1 MKSRLVSVLPLFF
14 VALASA
20 VPAPA
25 QQTSST
31 PKVIPPV
38 SYDISPSLVD
48 LVASAPPKAPTSQR
62 VIPLLQPARRTPALP
77 ASVTQ
82 DQALQQLSLP
92 LVSTT
97 PGLDFDGIGAD
108 GVAPPDTNGSV
119 GATQFVQIVNVEYAV
134 YNKTSGAV
142 LLPPTPI
149 HIIWKGF
156 SGDCANGDGS
166 DPVVLYDKAAQRWV
180 VGQMNDTLTS
190 YCMAVSTTSDATQ
203 SYYRYEFSFGS
214 NTNTPDYPKLA
225 VWPDAYYWAAN
236 TFSGPTTFVGANP
249 CAFDRATMLNGGP
262 ANMICMQQNSSID
275 SLLPADLDGTTPPP
289 TGEPNFYLQLGAAN
303 NLNLFKFHV
312 DFTTPSNSTFTGPT
326 AIPVAS
332 FSEACGGG
340 TCIPQ
345 PGTTQQL
352 DSLGDRLMFRLVYR
366 NFGDHESL
374 VVNHSVVAGS
384 SVGVRW
390 YEIRSPNATPTVFQQ
405 GTFSPDSQYRWMG
418 SIAMDQSGDIA
429 VGYSASSSSNFPA
442 VRYTGRVPSDPVG
455 TMESEVSIIEG
466 TGSQTIGSSGDRWGD
481 YSSMSVDPADD
492 CTFWYTNEYLT
503 TDGSFNW
510 NTRIGSFKFTSCNT
524 PGSSLSATSLI
535 SLPSPSALGQAVTF
549 TATVKPASGTGTPTG
564 TVTFND
570 GATVLGTR
578 ALSVVGTAT
587 FMTSGL
593 GAGVHSITAI
603 YGGDATFASSTS
615 PTLTQ
620 TVNKAASST
629 SVVSSNS
636 ASNRGAAV
644 TFTATVMSSAT
655 GTLTGTVTFQD
666 GASALG
672 TGTLSGGTATFT
684 TAGLTAGAHS
694 ITAIYGGDANFT
706 TSTSPILTQ
715 TINMTASSSSVVTS
729 SNNPSIIGTAVTLT
743 ATVTSPVTG
752 TLTGTVT
759 FQDGA
764 SALGPPV
771 TLSGGTAA
779 FTTSGLTAGT
789 HSITAIY
796 GGDANFAGST
806 SLVLMQTVNRAASS
820 ASVASLNNPSTF
832 GTAVTFTASVTSSA
846 MGTLTGTVTFQDGAA
861 TLGTGTLSGGTAT
874 VMTSGLGAGVHSI
887 TAVYGGD
894 ATFASS
900 TSPTLTQTVN
910 KAASSTSVVS
920 SNSASNRGAAV
931 TFTATVMSSATGT
944 LTGTVT
950 FQDGAAVLGTRA
962 LSVVGMATFTTAGL
976 TAGAHSITAIYG
988 GDANFTTSTSPILT
1002 QTINTTA
1009 SSSSVV
1015 ASSNNPSI
1023 IGTAVTLTASVTSP
1037 VTGPLTGTVTF
1048 QDGVSALGPPVT
1060 LSGGTATFTIS
1071 GLTAGTHSIT
1081 AVYSGD
1087 ANFAGSTSQVLTQTV
1102 NKPASSTSVAS
1113 SNIASIAGSP
1123 VTFTATVTS
1132 LATGTLTG
1140 TVTFNDGATVLGTGP
1155 LTAGTATFMTSGLGG
1170 GAHSISAVYGGD
1182 ANFAGS
1188 TSPALTQTVE
1198 DFSLSASPTST
1209 SATAG
1214 STSTY
1219 AITITPAGGFNQ
1231 TISFQC
1237 GGAPTLATCTAPAS
1251 VSATGGSYAPFNV
1264 TVATTAAS
1272 MTPPGAP
1279 VPLPGSGSR
1288 VMLEWLL
1295 AIVACGILSCV
1306 AAPRRNRGWVIS
1318 SLAMFVLV
1326 FCGGCATTGGG
1337 SNSTPNSA
1345 TPPGTYTLTLTGTSG
1360 TSGAL
1365 SHSTMLTLTVK

>member
-225 VWPDAYYWAAN
+225 VWPDAYYWTAN

-603 YGGDATFASSTS
+603 
-615 PTLTQ
+615 
-620 TVNKAASST
+620 
-629 SVVSSNS
+629 
-636 ASNRGAAV
+636 
-644 TFTATVMSSAT
+644 
-655 GTLTGTVTFQD
+655 
-666 GASALG
+666 
-672 TGTLSGGTATFT
+672 
-684 TAGLTAGAHS
+684 
-694 ITAIYGGDANFT
+694 
-706 TSTSPILTQ
+706 
-715 TINMTASSSSVVTS
+715 
-729 SNNPSIIGTAVTLT
+729 
-743 ATVTSPVTG
+743 
-752 TLTGTVT
+752 
-759 FQDGA
+759 
-764 SALGPPV
+764 
-771 TLSGGTAA
+771 
-779 FTTSGLTAGT
+779 
-789 HSITAIY
+789 
-796 GGDANFAGST
+796 
-806 SLVLMQTVNRAASS
+806 
-820 ASVASLNNPSTF
+820 
-832 GTAVTFTASVTSSA
+832 
-846 MGTLTGTVTFQDGAA
+846 
-861 TLGTGTLSGGTAT
+861 
-874 VMTSGLGAGVHSI
+874 
-887 TAVYGGD
+887 YGGD